1 MTKTAVVTAQQR
13 WEYLYTVRR
22 SELALQDE
30 LNELG
35 QQGWELV
42 SFEYYKD
49 AKGVMGWIA
58 FLKRPSAGG
67 KPSPAGATE
76 TAGHEGG
83 PGAGEH
89 PVTEGD
95 VFDVKQETS
104 SRNRDQPQ

>member
-1 MTKTAVVTAQQR
+1 MTKTAVITAQQR

-35 QQGWELV
+35 QHGWELV
-42 SFEYYKD
+42 GFEYYKD

-58 FLKRPSAGG
+58 FLKRPSAGA
-67 KPSPAGATE
+67 KPAPAAGAADAE
-76 TAGHEGG
+76 GHESGTH
-83 PGAGEH
+83 ADRH

-95 VFDVKQETS
+95 VFDVKQE
-104 SRNRDQPQ
+104 

>member
-42 SFEYYKD
+42 GFEYYKD

-67 KPSPAGATE
+67 KPAPAAGAAE
-76 TAGHEGG
+76 TSEHETGTHGG
-83 PGAGEH
+83 NHAVAED
-89 PVTEGD
+89 D
-95 VFDVKQETS
+95 VFDVKQE
-104 SRNRDQPQ
+104 

>member
-1 MTKTAVVTAQQR
+1 MTKTAVITAQQR

-35 QQGWELV
+35 QHGWELV
-42 SFEYYKD
+42 GFEYYKD

-58 FLKRPSAGG
+58 FLKRPSAGP
-67 KPSPAGATE
+67 KPASAAGAADTE
-76 TAGHEGG
+76 AHESGT
-83 PGAGEH
+83 PADRH

-95 VFDVKQETS
+95 VFDVKQE
-104 SRNRDQPQ
+104 

>member
-1 MTKTAVVTAQQR
+1 MTKTAVITAQQR

-22 SELALQDE
+22 SELAMQDE

-42 SFEYYKD
+42 GFEYYKD

-67 KPSPAGATE
+67 KPAPAAD
-76 TAGHEGG
+76 AGHESGTH
-83 PGAGEH
+83 AGEH

-95 VFDVKQETS
+95 VFDVKQE
-104 SRNRDQPQ
+104 